1 MFIILANLLV
11 AVHGNGQFYLK
22 YDYHRGGTR
31 SRSSSYRDTLE
42 ETILGL
48 NQQLRVLQEEKRHF
62 KMKLKK
68 QRRRQQQQHQSE
80 QGRKRKVNTARIP
93 PIEEEEDS
101 VESTT
106 TSLEETLSKLEL
118 ECKQSLQSKHDLERL
133 YNEYTKKM
141 KSLEQRCKSSTIQY
155 QTIQEECVNQI
166 LRLELEIMQFTVS
179 QNTTLTEVDS
189 EWLQQ
194 RIKEVQQQ
202 AILDFWNTIGNTK
215 LTEVEHDMQEQ
226 HCLLLDKERQK
237 SVATIQRLRHRQRS
251 LAKTMAVREY
261 QLHQHLQQIENEKK
275 RKQQQEEEDLLI
287 LTAEQEEE
295 ERMKRIQQA
304 KDDAEKERQRQQQRP
319 EEEQEEEKRKKETE
333 QSPSATSSSSFLTR
347 IVPTNFLFKSSKGPP
362 PSPTTTKRY
371 VPSIENWNQRRVPW
385 QPISI
390 PPNDVLRRTLSPTTT
405 TTM

>member
-1 MFIILANLLV
+1 MFILLTNLLV
-11 AVHGNGQFYLK
+11 AVHGNG
-22 YDYHRGGTR
+22 TR
-31 SRSSSYRDTLE
+31 SGSSSYRDTLE
-42 ETILGL
+42 EKILGL

-68 QRRRQQQQHQSE
+68 QQQHQSE
-80 QGRKRKVNTARIP
+80 QGRKRKVITARIP
-93 PIEEEEDS
+93 PIEEEEEEEDP

-106 TSLEETLSKLEL
+106 VSLEETLSKLEL
-118 ECKQSLQSKHDLERL
+118 EYKQSLQAKHDLERL
-133 YNEYTKKM
+133 HNEYTKKM

-155 QTIQEECVNQI
+155 QTIEEEYLNQI
-166 LRLELEIMQFTVS
+166 LKLEQDMLQNS
-179 QNTTLTEVDS
+179 QNTTLTEADS

-215 LTEVEHDMQEQ
+215 LTEVEHDMQRQQ
-226 HCLLLDKERQK
+226 HLLLDKERQK

-275 RKQQQEEEDLLI
+275 RKRQQEEEDLLI

-304 KDDAEKERQRQQQRP
+304 KDDAEKERQPRQQRQK
-319 EEEQEEEKRKKETE
+319 EEEKRKKEIE

-347 IVPTNFLFKSSKGPP
+347 IIPTNFLSKSSKGPP

-390 PPNDVLRRTLSPTTT
+390 PPNDVLRRTSTSSPPTTT
-405 TTM
+405 TTTTM